1 MHAFGR
7 WSKQTICFQS
17 WWFYYWKHILFCK
30 SFSDQSTF
38 YNFNHKKFIKPK
50 RSQLLNQKYHE
61 EIYNLVHVCIFRK
74 NARPKRQDNGSSTS
88 NHIVHTNLASSLDWQ
103 QSQSRYTPLVEV
115 NQAIK
120 ACVSLD
126 NHSVSRSRIPQKK
139 PRNGHHWHP
148 KSLEL
153 QAKHPRIQNQNNNIN
168 VLLCSLPQKHIHKT
182 NFLRQATE
190 DFPGLPMWLLQAPP
204 IDSETIIRPAITYC
218 RPLSSL
224 SPGMMRLIDRGKK
237 GWVGWSQRD
246 LISVSVPL

>member
-1 MHAFGR
+1 ML
-7 WSKQTICFQS
+7 I
-17 WWFYYWKHILFCK
+17 WFL
-30 SFSDQSTF
+30 SGLS
-38 YNFNHKKFIKPK
+38 
-50 RSQLLNQKYHE
+50 LALNKE
-61 EIYNLVHVCIFRK
+61 GC
-74 NARPKRQDNGSSTS
+74 
-88 NHIVHTNLASSLDWQ
+88 DWQ
-103 QSQSRYTPLVEV
+103 DRHSARANSGRATHLSQTRYTPLVEV

-182 NFLRQATE
+182 NFLRLATE

-237 GWVGWSQRD
+237 GWVGWFQQD
-246 LISVSVPL
+246 LISVGAPLWI